1 MMRKTKSNLPQPRDP
16 FQSLF
21 GHLFGD
27 TLADFYGQPA
37 PDNGAPRTNIAETA
51 SGYELAFELPGVQ
64 EADIRVQLHDHVLT
78 VTAQRRDEREEADE
92 GERRWHRVEHRYG
105 ETSRAISL
113 PKDAADDGV
122 DAVFK
127 HGVLTVSVPKQAA
140 AQPAK
145 IEVRAG

>member
-1 MMRKTKSNLPQPRDP
+1 MILKTKSNPPQPRDP

-37 PDNGAPRTNIAETA
+37 REGDAPRTNIAETDA
-51 SGYELAFELPGVQ
+51 GYLLSFELPGVV
-64 EADIRVQLHDHVLT
+64 ESDIQVQLQDHVLT
-78 VTAQRRDEREEADE
+78 VTALRRDEREADS
-92 GERRWHRVEHRYG
+92 ERRWHRVEHRYG

-113 PKDAADDGV
+113 PRDADDDGV

-127 HGVLTVSVPKQAA
+127 HGVLTVAVPKQAA

-145 IEVRAG
+145 IEVRAE

>member
-1 MMRKTKSNLPQPRDP
+1 MMLKIKNNPPQPRDP
-16 FQSLF
+16 FRSLF

-37 PDNGAPRTNIAETA
+37 QGDGAPRTNIAETDA
-51 SGYELAFELPGVQ
+51 GYELSFELPGVS
-64 EADIRVQLHDHVLT
+64 ESDIQVQLHDHVLT
-78 VTAQRRDEREEADE
+78 VTAQRRDDRDAED
-92 GERRWHRVEHRYG
+92 GRRWHRVEHRYG

-122 DAVFK
+122 DALFTQ
-127 HGVLTVSVPKQAA
+127 GVLKVTVPKQAA